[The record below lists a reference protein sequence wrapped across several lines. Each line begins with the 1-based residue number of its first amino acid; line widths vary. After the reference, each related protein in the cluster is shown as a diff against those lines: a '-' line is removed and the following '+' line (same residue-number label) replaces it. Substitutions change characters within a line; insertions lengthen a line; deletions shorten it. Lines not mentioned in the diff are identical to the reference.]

1 MRIRTTRPTFWRSK
15 TIAQLDWTTRLVLKG
30 LESYV
35 DDNGVGK
42 DSVPLICADVFPYDL
57 SRDPSETLANVSR
70 GLERLAAANLIAR
83 YDVDGEALIYIRRWK
98 QLQKI
103 DSPNAG
109 RFPRP
114 DGTMEYKDTVDET
127 VCAGQSPS
135 LVNGSLD
142 SSEDLARTSLEPREV
157 PATVVEEKGSRGV
170 EESSSLTLVEGGAG
184 GDPKLP
190 VAAKAAPARTNTRGL
205 RLPEDWRPSNNTI
218 AAMKAEFPHL
228 DLKAVHVEF
237 CDYWRAVPGAK
248 GRKTDWD
255 ATWRNRVREIASRH
269 APRNG
274 HARAPSGQDEK
285 VMDFLAYA
293 NRPSLPEIEQ

>member
-42 DSVPLICADVFPYDL
+42 DSVPLVCADVFPYDL

-127 VCAGQSPS
+127 VCAGQSVCAS
-135 LVNGSLD
+135 SGSREP
-142 SSEDLARTSLEPREV
+142 SEDLARTSLEPREI
-157 PATVVEEKGSRGV
+157 PATVVEEKGSRGE

-190 VAAKAAPARTNTRGL
+190 VAAKAAPSARGT
-205 RLPEDWRPSNNTI
+205 RLPTNWIPDEDAI
-218 AAMKAEFPHL
+218 AAMSRRFPDINLRGEHE
-228 DLKAVHVEF
+228 KF
-237 CDYWRAVPGAK
+237 TNYWRAQPGAK
-248 GRKTDWD
+248 GRKSDWS
-255 ATWRNRVREIASRH
+255 ATWRNWIIRAAEQ

-274 HARAPSGQDEK
+274 ARAPNGHDEK
-285 VMDFLAYA
+285 VNGFLAYA
-293 NRPSLPEIEQ
+293 NSPSIPELER